1 MLSNAGLMTLKCYQM
16 LSNAGLMTLK
26 YRQMLSNAGLMTF
39 KCYHMLSNAG
49 LMKLNVIE
57 CWFDHII
64 VKNVIEPA
72 LNVIKCDQI

>member
-1 MLSNAGLMTLKCYQM
+1 
-16 LSNAGLMTLK
+16 
-26 YRQMLSNAGLMTF
+26 MLSNAGLMTF

-49 LMKLNVIE
+49 LMTLNVIM

-72 LNVIKCDQI
+72 LNVIKCDRTSI